1 MFLGCINAFLL
12 VRVCLRFVALF
23 GVALIRS
30 CAERLSH
37 RGIAFFSFFFGF
49 DVGWGRERSG
59 REVGLGE
66 GAGGKDQVKGQD
78 MSTYLIYKS
87 TNGLASGYEDSFG
100 RDGMRR
106 QVGLREP
113 GLERGGVGGG
123 GGFIGVIRCQR
134 RCVVLWR
141 GSAAC
146 GRWKSRIARSVRSAL
161 RLARR
166 A

>member
-30 CAERLSH
+30 CAEAQSQRN
-37 RGIAFFSFFFGF
+37 RFFFLFFFGF
-49 DVGWGRERSG
+49 DVGWGREWVGERSG
-59 REVGLGE
+59 VGRGCR
-66 GAGGKDQVKGQD
+66 GQR
-78 MSTYLIYKS
+78 SGQGSRYGFRYKS

-113 GLERGGVGGG
+113 GRERGGVGGG
-123 GGFIGVIRCQR
+123 DGFIGVIRCQR

>member
-1 MFLGCINAFLL
+1 MWDGREA
-12 VRVCLRFVALF
+12 
-23 GVALIRS
+23 
-30 CAERLSH
+30 
-37 RGIAFFSFFFGF
+37 
-49 DVGWGRERSG
+49 GWGEKWGWVGQRSG
-59 REVGLGE
+59 QGSRYGFR
-66 GAGGKDQVKGQD
+66 
-78 MSTYLIYKS
+78 YKS

-113 GLERGGVGGG
+113 GLERVGGD

-146 GRWKSRIARSVRSAL
+146 GRWKSRIARSVRSAP

-166 A
+166 AESGERSRPGSPVAAGLWLGR